1 MRYLRIYITLIFC
14 FNSFCIVDAQTKK
27 DDLGDFNVRLYSEL
41 KSSDGNIVISPFS
54 ISSALLMAYVGSN
67 NVTKSEFENTLGVT
81 DSYLKVAKKNYEDLN
96 DLDSE
101 VQLVVANS
109 FFADKAYKFKSSYED
124 DLDKYFKVEPFTV
137 DFKNEPE
144 SARKE
149 INSWVEDRTDEL
161 IKDLIPSG
169 TLNSLTRSVLV
180 NAIYFNG
187 EWQNKF
193 KKRATLNEDFIK
205 LDGTRISTPFLRSTF
220 ETFYYEDYAIQAL
233 TLPYEGERFSMIILL
248 PKNTTKEGLTS
259 VEDSFDESLI
269 LKIINESKFD
279 EVQISIP
286 KFKAEY
292 QVLLGEKLFKL
303 GLKSAFSEENAD
315 FSRMSKEKRLH
326 ISEVIHKAFIEVEE
340 EGTKAAAATAVI
352 MVGRSM
358 SSMPEQ
364 LKVFK
369 ANHPFLYLIR
379 DSKTGL
385 VLFMGRQSEF

>member
-1 MRYLRIYITLIFC
+1 
-14 FNSFCIVDAQTKK
+14 
-27 DDLGDFNVRLYSEL
+27 
-41 KSSDGNIVISPFS
+41 
-54 ISSALLMAYVGSN
+54 
-67 NVTKSEFENTLGVT
+67 
-81 DSYLKVAKKNYEDLN
+81 
-96 DLDSE
+96 
-101 VQLVVANS
+101 
-109 FFADKAYKFKSSYED
+109 
-124 DLDKYFKVEPFTV
+124 
-137 DFKNEPE
+137 
-144 SARKE
+144 
-149 INSWVEDRTDEL
+149 
-161 IKDLIPSG
+161 
-169 TLNSLTRSVLV
+169 
-180 NAIYFNG
+180 
-187 EWQNKF
+187 
-193 KKRATLNEDFIK
+193 
-205 LDGTRISTPFLRSTF
+205 
-220 ETFYYEDYAIQAL
+220 
-233 TLPYEGERFSMIILL
+233 MIILL

>member
-1 MRYLRIYITLIFC
+1 VRYLRIYITLIFC